1 MSVNFK
7 TNRELLSRIF
17 TIHEESYETYGSPRI
32 YAALRRQG
40 ISCSENRIARLMH
53 QAGIKGRVVKVTRRV
68 PGVQRFYERH
78 ENLRLRNPFPSSVDQ
93 QWVGDITFLRVR
105 GEQCFLAVIMDVYSR
120 KVLGWAL
127 GHDRTTN
134 LTLRAL
140 KQALAGHTP
149 LPGCIFHSDRGVEY
163 GAAVY
168 TDELRRHGF
177 LISMNRSYHSQDNA
191 HMESFFHTIKAEWI
205 RGSSFESFEGLEHAL
220 GIYMSFYNSHRLHSG
235 IDYHTPLEYEA
246 REAP

>member
-1 MSVNFK
+1 MS
-7 TNRELLSRIF
+7 TNLKMNRDLLSRII
-17 TIHEESYETYGSPRI
+17 TIHGESHETYGSPRI

-40 ISCSENRIARLMH
+40 VPCSENRIARLMH
-53 QAGIKGRVVKVTRRV
+53 QGGIKGRVVKVTRRV

-78 ENLRLRNPFPSSVDQ
+78 ENLRLRNPSPSSINQ
-93 QWVGDITFLRVR
+93 QWVGDVTFLRVK

-134 LTLRAL
+134 LTLKALSYAL
-140 KQALAGHTP
+140 KDHRP

-168 TDELRRHGF
+168 TDELKRHGF
-177 LISMNRSYHSQDNA
+177 RISMNRSYHSQDNA

-205 RGSSFESFEGLEHAL
+205 RGRSFESFEHLEHAL
-220 GIYMSFYNSHRLHSG
+220 DIYMRFYNSHRLHSG
-235 IDYHTPLEYEA
+235 IDYHTPLEYER
-246 REAP
+246 REEP